1 MSRGSSLFTELTATR
16 NLTKIVDRGA
26 QPNQQSHSD
35 NYLEKCL
42 PKHEVGQS
50 VGFCGHGLLSHQI
63 LFLNSLR
70 GLLALSS
77 GNCVISRAAVRRS
90 ALFDRFPLDFARRA
104 LPTDAWDGWNG
115 FWGALLG
122 MEARRQ
128 QDGCNQD
135 PSNKNVGPAK
145 KQSSLRSQVKALTNP
160 RSTDRCKRGVAC
172 CALKWGALPL
182 ERRSGAVQSIGTGK
196 IPKR

>member
-42 PKHEVGQS
+42 PKHEVGRS
-50 VGFCGHGLLSHQI
+50 LGLFDHGLLSHQI
-63 LFLNSLR
+63 LFLDSLR

-77 GNCVISRAAVRRS
+77 GNCVILRGAVRRS
-90 ALFDRFPLDFARRA
+90 ALFDWFPLDLARRA
-104 LPTDAWDGWNG
+104 LPTDAWDGWNR

-122 MEARRQ
+122 MEARWQ
-128 QDGCNQD
+128 QAGCNQE
-135 PSNKNVGPAK
+135 PSNKGVGPAR
-145 KQSSLRSQVKALTNP
+145 KQSHSDLR
-160 RSTDRCKRGVAC
+160 
-172 CALKWGALPL
+172 
-182 ERRSGAVQSIGTGK
+182 
-196 IPKR
+196 